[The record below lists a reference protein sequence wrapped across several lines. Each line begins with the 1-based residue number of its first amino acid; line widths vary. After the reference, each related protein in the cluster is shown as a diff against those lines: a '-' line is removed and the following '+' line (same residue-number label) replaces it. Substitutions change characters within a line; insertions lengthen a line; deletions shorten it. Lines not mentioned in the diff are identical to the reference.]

1 MLTAA
6 RALFER
12 GGYRAATIEAV
23 AARSRVAKT
32 TIYRRWPNRAALLV
46 DLLLQAVD
54 ADSPPPT
61 GPEPLQALR
70 KDLRQ
75 VAEAVEALPGRLVAS
90 LLSEAHY
97 DPGIRVLLL
106 EGLFDARRDAR
117 ARLIQLAQQA
127 GAIRRDVP
135 PLLAADLLV
144 GPLLYR
150 RFVRQETVTVGLAGQ
165 VFEAVLEGLATR
177 PRGRR

>member
-1 MLTAA
+1 
-6 RALFER
+6 LFER
-12 GGYRAATIEAV
+12 GGYRATTIEAV

-46 DLLLQAVD
+46 ELLLQVVD
-54 ADSPPPT
+54 ADSPPT
-61 GPEPLQALR
+61 GPEPLRALR

-75 VAEAVEALPGRLVAS
+75 VAEALEALPGRLVAS
-90 LLSEAHY
+90 LLSEAHH

-150 RFVRQETVTVGLAGQ
+150 KFVRQDTVTVRQAGQ